1 MNSVYSSWSNIFI
14 AHVKRDIL
22 TNSRSLIDLIS
33 IVGFMILIIILFPL
47 GLGPIQEKLNIVSN
61 AVIWVGLILAIIPS
75 LEKILQKDFENGWLD
90 QIATS
95 PIPLEIVML
104 SKGISYWLIIL
115 IPLMQLIL
123 IQLQVMILKF
133 WIESFVLLI
142 PLIITSPIFAILL
155 DMDLKNIPWLVISI
169 SAGSLAISL
178 IGLSGSALILGAR
191 RGNILLPILIIPL
204 MTPILIFGVG
214 VNEAIK
220 INASPYGNLF
230 LLLALTL
237 VYLVISPFISALL
250 VRIAIGR

>member
-1 MNSVYSSWSNIFI
+1 MNSIHFNWSNIFI
-14 AHVKRDIL
+14 AHIRRDIL
-22 TNSRSLIDLIS
+22 TNSRSLLDLIS
-33 IVGFMILIIILFPL
+33 VVGFMILIIILFPL
-47 GLGPIQEKLNIVSN
+47 GLGPIKEKLNIVSN

-75 LEKILQKDFENGWLD
+75 LEKLLQKDFENGWLD

-95 PIPLEIVML
+95 PAPLEIIML
-104 SKGISYWLIIL
+104 SKAISYWLI
-115 IPLMQLIL
+115 M
-123 IQLQVMILKF
+123 
-133 WIESFVLLI
+133 LI

-214 VNEAIK
+214 VNEAVK
-220 INASPYGNLF
+220 INESPFGNLF

-237 VYLVISPFISALL
+237 IYLVISPFISALL

>member
-115 IPLMQLIL
+115 IPL
-123 IQLQVMILKF
+123 
-133 WIESFVLLI
+133 
-142 PLIITSPIFAILL
+142 IITSPIFAILL

-178 IGLSGSALILGAR
+178 IGLSGSALILGAK

>member
-61 AVIWVGLILAIIPS
+61 AVIWVGLILAIMPS
-75 LEKILQKDFENGWLD
+75 LEKLLQKDFENGWLD

-104 SKGISYWLIIL
+104 SKGISYWLI
-115 IPLMQLIL
+115 M
-123 IQLQVMILKF
+123 
-133 WIESFVLLI
+133 LI

>member
-1 MNSVYSSWSNIFI
+1 
-14 AHVKRDIL
+14 
-22 TNSRSLIDLIS
+22 
-33 IVGFMILIIILFPL
+33 MILIIILFPL

-61 AVIWVGLILAIIPS
+61 AVIWVGLILAIMPS
-75 LEKILQKDFENGWLD
+75 LEKLLQKDFENGWLD

-104 SKGISYWLIIL
+104 SKGISYWLII
-115 IPLMQLIL
+115 
-123 IQLQVMILKF
+123 
-133 WIESFVLLI
+133 LI

-214 VNEAIK
+214 VNEAIR

>member
-75 LEKILQKDFENGWLD
+75 LEKLLQKDFENGWLD
-90 QIATS
+90 QIATT

-104 SKGISYWLIIL
+104 SKGISYWLII
-115 IPLMQLIL
+115 
-123 IQLQVMILKF
+123 
-133 WIESFVLLI
+133 LI

-214 VNEAIK
+214 VNEAIN

>member
-61 AVIWVGLILAIIPS
+61 AVIWVGLILAIMPS
-75 LEKILQKDFENGWLD
+75 LEKLLQKDFENGWLD

-104 SKGISYWLIIL
+104 SKGLSYWLII
-115 IPLMQLIL
+115 
-123 IQLQVMILKF
+123 
-133 WIESFVLLI
+133 LI

-155 DMDLKNIPWLVISI
+155 AMDLKNIPWLVISI

-214 VNEAIK
+214 VNEAIN

>member
-104 SKGISYWLIIL
+104 SKGLSYWLII
-115 IPLMQLIL
+115 
-123 IQLQVMILKF
+123 
-133 WIESFVLLI
+133 LI
-142 PLIITSPIFAILL
+142 PLIITSPIFSILL

>member
-1 MNSVYSSWSNIFI
+1 MNSVYASWSNIFI

-104 SKGISYWLIIL
+104 SKGLSYWLII
-115 IPLMQLIL
+115 
-123 IQLQVMILKF
+123 
-133 WIESFVLLI
+133 LI

>member
-75 LEKILQKDFENGWLD
+75 LEKLLQKDFENGWLD

-104 SKGISYWLIIL
+104 SKGISYWLII
-115 IPLMQLIL
+115 
-123 IQLQVMILKF
+123 
-133 WIESFVLLI
+133 LI

-214 VNEAIK
+214 VNEAIN

-250 VRIAIGR
+250 VRVAIGR

>member
-75 LEKILQKDFENGWLD
+75 LEKLLQKDFENGWLD

-104 SKGISYWLIIL
+104 SKGLSYWLII
-115 IPLMQLIL
+115 
-123 IQLQVMILKF
+123 
-133 WIESFVLLI
+133 LI

-214 VNEAIK
+214 VNEAIN

>member
-104 SKGISYWLIIL
+104 SKGLSYWLII
-115 IPLMQLIL
+115 
-123 IQLQVMILKF
+123 
-133 WIESFVLLI
+133 LI
-142 PLIITSPIFAILL
+142 PLIITSPIFSILL

-214 VNEAIK
+214 VNEAIN

>member
-1 MNSVYSSWSNIFI
+1 MSSVYSSWSNIFI

-104 SKGISYWLIIL
+104 SKGLSYWLII
-115 IPLMQLIL
+115 
-123 IQLQVMILKF
+123 
-133 WIESFVLLI
+133 LI

-214 VNEAIK
+214 VNEAIR

>member
-1 MNSVYSSWSNIFI
+1 MNSIHSSWSNIFI
-14 AHVKRDIL
+14 AHIKRDIL
-22 TNSRSLIDLIS
+22 TNSRSLLDLIS

-47 GLGPIQEKLNIVSN
+47 GLGPIKEKLNIVSN

-75 LEKILQKDFENGWLD
+75 LEKLLQKDFESGWLD

-95 PIPLEIVML
+95 PAPLEIIML
-104 SKGISYWLIIL
+104 SKAISYWLI
-115 IPLMQLIL
+115 M
-123 IQLQVMILKF
+123 
-133 WIESFVLLI
+133 LI

-214 VNEAIK
+214 VNEAVK
-220 INASPYGNLF
+220 INEAPFGNLF

-237 VYLVISPFISALL
+237 IYLVISPFISALL

>member
-61 AVIWVGLILAIIPS
+61 AVIWVGLILAIMPS
-75 LEKILQKDFENGWLD
+75 LEKLLQKDFENGWLD

-104 SKGISYWLIIL
+104 SKGLSYWLII
-115 IPLMQLIL
+115 
-123 IQLQVMILKF
+123 
-133 WIESFVLLI
+133 LI

-155 DMDLKNIPWLVISI
+155 NMDLKNIPWLVISI

-220 INASPYGNLF
+220 INVSPYGNLF

>member
-104 SKGISYWLIIL
+104 SKGLSYWLII
-115 IPLMQLIL
+115 
-123 IQLQVMILKF
+123 
-133 WIESFVLLI
+133 LI
-142 PLIITSPIFAILL
+142 PLIITSPIFSILL

-204 MTPILIFGVG
+204 MIPILIFGVG

-230 LLLALTL
+230 LLFAFTL
-237 VYLVISPFISALL
+237 IYLVISPFISALL

>member
-104 SKGISYWLIIL
+104 SKGLSYWLII
-115 IPLMQLIL
+115 
-123 IQLQVMILKF
+123 
-133 WIESFVLLI
+133 LI

-214 VNEAIK
+214 VNEAIR
-220 INASPYGNLF
+220 INESPYGNLF

>member
-1 MNSVYSSWSNIFI
+1 MNSIHSSWSNIFI
-14 AHVKRDIL
+14 AHIKRDIL
-22 TNSRSLIDLIS
+22 TNSRSLLDLIS

-47 GLGPIQEKLNIVSN
+47 GLGPIKEKLNIVSN

-75 LEKILQKDFENGWLD
+75 LEKLLQKDFENGWLD

-95 PIPLEIVML
+95 PAPLEIIML
-104 SKGISYWLIIL
+104 SKAISYWLI
-115 IPLMQLIL
+115 M
-123 IQLQVMILKF
+123 
-133 WIESFVLLI
+133 LI

-204 MTPILIFGVG
+204 MTPILIFGVD
-214 VNEAIK
+214 VNEAVK
-220 INASPYGNLF
+220 INETPFGNLF

-237 VYLVISPFISALL
+237 IYLVISPFISALQ

>member
-1 MNSVYSSWSNIFI
+1 MNSVYTSWSSIFI

-61 AVIWVGLILAIIPS
+61 AVIWVGLILAIMPS
-75 LEKILQKDFENGWLD
+75 LEKLLQKDFENGWLD

-104 SKGISYWLIIL
+104 SKGISYWLII
-115 IPLMQLIL
+115 
-123 IQLQVMILKF
+123 
-133 WIESFVLLI
+133 LI

-220 INASPYGNLF
+220 INVSPYGNLF

>member
-61 AVIWVGLILAIIPS
+61 AVIWVGLILAIMPS
-75 LEKILQKDFENGWLD
+75 LEKLLQKDFENGWLD

-104 SKGISYWLIIL
+104 SKGLSYWLII
-115 IPLMQLIL
+115 
-123 IQLQVMILKF
+123 
-133 WIESFVLLI
+133 LI

-214 VNEAIK
+214 VNESIN

>member
-104 SKGISYWLIIL
+104 SKGLSYWLII
-115 IPLMQLIL
+115 
-123 IQLQVMILKF
+123 
-133 WIESFVLLI
+133 LI

-214 VNEAIK
+214 VNEAIN

>member
-14 AHVKRDIL
+14 AHIKRDIL

-33 IVGFMILIIILFPL
+33 IVGFMILIILLFPL

-61 AVIWVGLILAIIPS
+61 AVIWVGLILAIMPS
-75 LEKILQKDFENGWLD
+75 LEKLLQKDFENGWLD

-95 PIPLEIVML
+95 PIPLEIIML
-104 SKGISYWLIIL
+104 SKGISYWLI
-115 IPLMQLIL
+115 M
-123 IQLQVMILKF
+123 
-133 WIESFVLLI
+133 LI

-169 SAGSLAISL
+169 SSGSLAISL

>member
-1 MNSVYSSWSNIFI
+1 MNSVFSSWSNIFI

-104 SKGISYWLIIL
+104 SKGLSYWLII
-115 IPLMQLIL
+115 
-123 IQLQVMILKF
+123 
-133 WIESFVLLI
+133 LI

-214 VNEAIK
+214 VNEAIR

>member
-1 MNSVYSSWSNIFI
+1 MNSIHSNWSNIFI
-14 AHVKRDIL
+14 AHIRRDIL
-22 TNSRSLIDLIS
+22 TNSRSLLDLIS

-47 GLGPIQEKLNIVSN
+47 GLGPIKEKLNVVSN

-75 LEKILQKDFENGWLD
+75 LEKLLQKDFENGWLD

-95 PIPLEIVML
+95 PAPLEIIML
-104 SKGISYWLIIL
+104 SKAISYWLI
-115 IPLMQLIL
+115 M
-123 IQLQVMILKF
+123 
-133 WIESFVLLI
+133 LI

-191 RGNILLPILIIPL
+191 KGNILLPILIIPL

-214 VNEAIK
+214 VNEAVK
-220 INASPYGNLF
+220 INESPFGNLF

-237 VYLVISPFISALL
+237 IYLVISPFISALL

>member
-115 IPLMQLIL
+115 IPL
-123 IQLQVMILKF
+123 
-133 WIESFVLLI
+133 
-142 PLIITSPIFAILL
+142 IITSPLFAILL

-214 VNEAIK
+214 VNEAIR

>member
-61 AVIWVGLILAIIPS
+61 AVIWIGLILAIIPS
-75 LEKILQKDFENGWLD
+75 LEKLLQKDFENGWLD

-115 IPLMQLIL
+115 IPL
-123 IQLQVMILKF
+123 V
-133 WIESFVLLI
+133 
-142 PLIITSPIFAILL
+142 ITSPIFAILL

>member
-1 MNSVYSSWSNIFI
+1 MNSIHSNWSNIFI
-14 AHVKRDIL
+14 AHIRRDIL
-22 TNSRSLIDLIS
+22 TNSRSLLDLIS

-47 GLGPIQEKLNIVSN
+47 GLGPIKEKLNIVSN

-75 LEKILQKDFENGWLD
+75 LEKLLQKDFENGWLD

-95 PIPLEIVML
+95 PAPLEIIML
-104 SKGISYWLIIL
+104 SKAISYWLI
-115 IPLMQLIL
+115 M
-123 IQLQVMILKF
+123 
-133 WIESFVLLI
+133 LI

-191 RGNILLPILIIPL
+191 KGNILLPILIIPL

-214 VNEAIK
+214 VNEAVK
-220 INASPYGNLF
+220 INESPFGNLF

-237 VYLVISPFISALL
+237 IYLVISPFLSALL

>member
-75 LEKILQKDFENGWLD
+75 LEKLLQKDFENGWLD

-104 SKGISYWLIIL
+104 SKGLSYWLII
-115 IPLMQLIL
+115 
-123 IQLQVMILKF
+123 
-133 WIESFVLLI
+133 LI

-214 VNEAIK
+214 VNEAIR

>member
-1 MNSVYSSWSNIFI
+1 MNSIHSSWSNIFI
-14 AHVKRDIL
+14 AHIKRDIL
-22 TNSRSLIDLIS
+22 TNSRSLLDLIS

-47 GLGPIQEKLNIVSN
+47 GLGPIKENLNIVSN

-75 LEKILQKDFENGWLD
+75 LEKLLQKDFESGWLD

-95 PIPLEIVML
+95 PAPLEIIML
-104 SKGISYWLIIL
+104 SKAISYWLI
-115 IPLMQLIL
+115 M
-123 IQLQVMILKF
+123 
-133 WIESFVLLI
+133 LI

-191 RGNILLPILIIPL
+191 KGNILLPILIIPL

-214 VNEAIK
+214 VNEAVK
-220 INASPYGNLF
+220 INESPFGNLF

-237 VYLVISPFISALL
+237 IYLVISPFISALL

>member
-33 IVGFMILIIILFPL
+33 IVGFIILIIILFPL

-104 SKGISYWLIIL
+104 SKGLSYWLII
-115 IPLMQLIL
+115 
-123 IQLQVMILKF
+123 
-133 WIESFVLLI
+133 LI

-220 INASPYGNLF
+220 INVSPYGNLF

>member
-61 AVIWVGLILAIIPS
+61 AIIWVGLILAIMPS
-75 LEKILQKDFENGWLD
+75 LEKLLQKDFENGWLD

-104 SKGISYWLIIL
+104 SKGLSYWLII
-115 IPLMQLIL
+115 
-123 IQLQVMILKF
+123 
-133 WIESFVLLI
+133 LI

-214 VNEAIK
+214 VNEAIN